1 MLFSSWPLILIGF
14 GILLLLWWRGEHC
27 ARRDAQH
34 GPAAADADREK
45 GFELHRHGGNGC
57 C

>member
-14 GILLLLWWRGEHC
+14 GILLLLWRRGEDC
-27 ARRDAQH
+27 AQGDAQH
-34 GPAAADADREK
+34 GPAAAHADREK
-45 GFELHRHGGNGC
+45 GFELHRHAGNGC